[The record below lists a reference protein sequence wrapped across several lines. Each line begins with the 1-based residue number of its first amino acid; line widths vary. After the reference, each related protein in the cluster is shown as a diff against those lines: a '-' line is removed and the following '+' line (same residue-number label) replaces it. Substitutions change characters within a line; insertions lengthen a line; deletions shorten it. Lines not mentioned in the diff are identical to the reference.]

1 MKTIAIPLLSGVVG
15 LAAGACGGRAA
26 APPGYQGVIE
36 YEERTLAFELSGRV
50 TKVAVRRGDV
60 VADGAVLAEIDD
72 TLEKLSRASRE
83 DDAEAARADLALL
96 KAGAKNEDLASLGAQ
111 VKAAEATRA
120 LLQKNAERARALQ
133 ASGSV
138 SQAELDRAD
147 AEVERATA
155 EVKSLVQRLASLQRG
170 ARAEEIERA
179 KARVDSTSGV
189 VALADERIAR
199 HALKAKG
206 AGDVLDV
213 HVEAGEL
220 AVGGAPVVTIA
231 DTTRPYVDVFVPQG
245 ELGAVRVG
253 AKAEIKVDAR
263 PAPLAGSVESVG
275 RRTEFTPRY
284 LFSERERPNLVVR
297 VRVRID
303 DAAKSVAA
311 GVPAFVTVAR

>member
-1 MKTIAIPLLSGVVG
+1 MRTVFVMAVV
-15 LAAGACGGRAA
+15 ATATAGCGGRNAV
-26 APPGYQGVIE
+26 PPGYQGVVE

-96 KAGAKNEDLASLGAQ
+96 KAGAKNEDLASLSAQ
-111 VKAAEATRA
+111 VKAAEATRS
-120 LLQKNAERARALQ
+120 LLTKNAERAKALR

-155 EVKSLVQRLASLQRG
+155 EVRSLAQRLASLQRG

-179 KARVDSTSGV
+179 KARVESTAGV

-206 AGDVLDV
+206 PGDVLDV

-220 AVGGAPVVTIA
+220 AMGGAPVVTIA
-231 DTTRPYVDVFVPQG
+231 DTSHPYVDVFVPQA
-245 ELGAVRVG
+245 ELAGIHAG
-253 AKAEIKVDAR
+253 AKASIKVDAQA
-263 PAPLAGSVESVG
+263 APLSGTVESVG

-303 DAAKSVAA
+303 DAAKSASA